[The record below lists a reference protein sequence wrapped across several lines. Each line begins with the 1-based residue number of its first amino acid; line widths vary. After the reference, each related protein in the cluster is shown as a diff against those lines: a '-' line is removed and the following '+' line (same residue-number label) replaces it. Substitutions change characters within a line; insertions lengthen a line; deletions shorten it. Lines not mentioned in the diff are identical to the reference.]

1 LRPAGPAGFLEQ
13 ITVLIPQLLWLL
25 RKKLPMLAPF
35 PKFTASRTFN
45 KCWLH
50 AAAFCPSR
58 DSQFHCKIGQ
68 EDFPHAYF
76 VLLRLGKISFPAYK
90 QRKSIKNSKAPLR
103 VIEREKFQPRKFSPR
118 RLGRYQFFELPP
130 TAPVNRWLGGDG
142 RHNEEAFS
150 DQGRVIIDKR
160 P

>member
-1 LRPAGPAGFLEQ
+1 LRPGGFLEQ
-13 ITVLIPQLLWLL
+13 TVLIPQLLWLL

-50 AAAFCPSR
+50 AAAFCPSG

-76 VLLRLGKISFPAYK
+76 VLLRQGKISFPAYN
-90 QRKSIKNSKAPLR
+90 QRKSIKNSKAPLACDR
-103 VIEREKFQPRKFSPR
+103 ERNS
-118 RLGRYQFFELPP
+118 
-130 TAPVNRWLGGDG
+130 NRGNSLRGGWDDI
-142 RHNEEAFS
+142 N
-150 DQGRVIIDKR
+150 I
-160 P
+160 